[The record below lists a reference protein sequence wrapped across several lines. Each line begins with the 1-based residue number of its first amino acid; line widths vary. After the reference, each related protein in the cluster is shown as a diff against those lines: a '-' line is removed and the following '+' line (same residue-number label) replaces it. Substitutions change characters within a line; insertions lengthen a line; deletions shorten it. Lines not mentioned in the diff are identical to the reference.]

1 MNKFLCFL
9 IFVLSFFSVHAQS
22 QDSQEKVQIL
32 IQRVDSLEH
41 ELSYLKLTYELNML
55 NSDISIFTNEV
66 YSKSIGIQLNLY
78 TRNFDSRLYESYEDY
93 YESCQS
99 KKKSISELIEAKKEL
114 FALKVITYPYTKS
127 ELKTLMTSYNV
138 INDAYNALEHSMNL
152 LKITIDAYKGYL

>member
-9 IFVLSFFSVHAQS
+9 IFVLSFFSIHAQS

-78 TRNFDSRLYESYEDY
+78 TRNFDSRLYESYDDY

-99 KKKSISELIEAKKEL
+99 KKNQFLNSSKPRKSS
-114 FALKVITYPYTKS
+114 S
-127 ELKTLMTSYNV
+127 
-138 INDAYNALEHSMNL
+138 L
-152 LKITIDAYKGYL
+152 LRL